1 MNTVETSADPAC
13 STPSVEEEILIRNL
27 LISHDPDGRDLDS
40 DLLLQAVKNVLHFA
54 TSSETKL
61 DTAERSYNSQ
71 IEEVGSQKFIGDV
84 VDKILRELFYKH
96 HHGEDLQ
103 TRTMNLLDLL
113 RNFRWN
119 EKMVFILAGLA
130 FSYGEFWLVIRLC
143 HQNPLAGSISVLKQF
158 PSDLKLFKPRLK
170 ALSCLIGK
178 MMELT
183 EHVVKFDSL
192 PISEVKMDPELVETT
207 KHHMYLAVYWVARSA
222 IKGSSHIADLR
233 AVKPKRVCRNLTA
246 GAAWELLSLVLK
258 LSNSCIRLQRLVEV
272 CHRQIEEKI
281 YKKLTGLFNETHVDN
296 QEVLRVLFS
305 LKDNLP
311 FKKSL
316 SQEKVG
322 ISKFKDKVVILYI
335 SKPELLTPEDLLFL
349 LHQMYNNPHISKLE
363 GSYEIIYIPILT
375 STSWSDS
382 EEQNYDL
389 VSNFLP
395 WYLIRKPQRLSSAAM
410 TFIKQEWNYEEEPIS
425 VVIDNKGSVINL
437 NAIDTMKIWGSEAYP
452 FSASREEELWKFEK
466 STFLLMFNGIDPLLT
481 DRIREGRNVCI
492 YGGDNVRWIREFQ
505 AKIEETILSKA
516 LQLEIVYVGKRTLT
530 SLVRNILLAETQY
543 QPSNIP
549 ISVTNIQFF
558 WTRLDSIRR
567 SILRQRNKANV
578 DHILQDV
585 SWLLEIDESATGWA
599 MLGDGTSRDTLR
611 LRGKEVMECLD
622 MFPKWQGNVSK
633 WGLVG
638 AIRMA
643 LEPPSTPTPCGHSE
657 TIPFDESLL
666 GKNLFCNQCKRP
678 MKGFVTYE

>member
-233 AVKPKRVCRNLTA
+233 AVKPKRV
-246 GAAWELLSLVLK
+246 
-258 LSNSCIRLQRLVEV
+258 
-272 CHRQIEEKI
+272 H
-281 YKKLTGLFNETHVDN
+281 
-296 QEVLRVLFS
+296 
-305 LKDNLP
+305 
-311 FKKSL
+311 
-316 SQEKVG
+316 VG

-452 FSASREEELWKFEK
+452 FSASLEEELWKFEK